1 MMTEL
6 MKQLTLS
13 VFGLVLGVA
22 VLAANSNPAMAD
34 RGKKYWIDG
43 QPRYANEAT
52 VIKRKSNAAPTAKAK
67 NEFQN
72 NLDFETE
79 AVWRNL
85 RPTRFSD

>member
-34 RGKKYWIDG
+34 RGKAYWIDG
-43 QPRYANEAT
+43 TPRYSNEAT
-52 VIKRKSNAAPTAKAK
+52 VIKRKSKSAQTAKAK
-67 NEFQN
+67 DKFQN
-72 NLDFETE
+72 NLNFETE

-85 RPTRFSD
+85 RPNWFSD